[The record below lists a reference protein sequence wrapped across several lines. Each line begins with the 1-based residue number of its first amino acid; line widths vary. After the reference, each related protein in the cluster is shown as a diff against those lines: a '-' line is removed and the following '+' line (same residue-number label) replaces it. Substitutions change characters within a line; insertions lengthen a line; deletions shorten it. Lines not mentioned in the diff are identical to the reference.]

1 MENIKQKHYADLEI
15 DGREKDIVQIWMNEK
30 TDAQV
35 VQVERHNL
43 RALIDVL
50 EREAQSFKNLNKAP
64 VNGWA
69 GGLLKSTL

>member
-1 MENIKQKHYADLEI
+1 MEKIKQKHYADLEV

-43 RALIDVL
+43 RALIDIL
-50 EREAQSFKNLNKAP
+50 ETEAQSFKNLNKAL
-64 VNGWA
+64 V
-69 GGLLKSTL
+69 K